1 MNNVHEWSSTPFH
14 CYSAQFCATQKKR
27 LQKGATQKKRKH
39 RLLSPYLPFSPSPL
53 LSLKDSLGTSDW
65 TKPSPHQPPQE
76 LLDPLP
82 LGIPD
87 CTCRPG
93 PNPGDLGGV
102 DERIIDMNVSKNRG
116 VPYPPDHPLK
126 MVLSILNHPFNS
138 GTPTISGVHPYVAGQ
153 STGKFLNLKVILG
166 SFSY

>member
-1 MNNVHEWSSTPFH
+1 MVLQKQNPTKLLRFH
-14 CYSAQFCATQKKR
+14 PQKKR

-126 MVLSILNHPFNS
+126 IVLSILNHPFNS